1 MTSLEPAIE
10 EVRQEFPDAE
20 AIGRI
25 DRAQACLVRAR
36 SEPSEASASSM
47 ASELTYHLDMVLRVI
62 TGIRIMSGEL
72 DDAPLA
78 VTPLTRAM
86 ETTASRRL

>member
-1 MTSLEPAIE
+1 
-10 EVRQEFPDAE
+10 
-20 AIGRI
+20 
-25 DRAQACLVRAR
+25 
-36 SEPSEASASSM
+36 M